1 MPGAPETRDIGC
13 EVGEKEVCGNPNTE
27 QLGDAYGHVTV
38 TGKIAVD
45 LERKENAGSQDM
57 RSAVLVRICE
67 NRIYQYADTVG
78 DGDFLKQAIA
88 YLLQSPHSI
97 DGTGPGHASFDF
109 TDEVARPFNRAG
121 HKLREIGHEKRKT
134 PKAGLDRGLSA
145 IQINGVGHCLEG
157 IE

>member
-1 MPGAPETRDIGC
+1 MPGTPETGDVRSEIRK
-13 EVGEKEVCGNPNTE
+13 EKVCGNANAE
-27 QLGDAYGHVTV
+27 QLGDADGDVTI
-38 TGKIAVD
+38 TGKIAIY
-45 LERKENAGSQDM
+45 LERKENAGSQDV
-57 RSAVLVRICE
+57 RSAVLAWICE
-67 NRIYQYADTVG
+67 NRVYQYSDAVC
-78 DGDFLKQAIA
+78 DGDFFKQAIA

-109 TDEVARPFNRAG
+109 TDEVARPFNWAG

-145 IQINGVGHCLEG
+145 IQINGVGHRLEG